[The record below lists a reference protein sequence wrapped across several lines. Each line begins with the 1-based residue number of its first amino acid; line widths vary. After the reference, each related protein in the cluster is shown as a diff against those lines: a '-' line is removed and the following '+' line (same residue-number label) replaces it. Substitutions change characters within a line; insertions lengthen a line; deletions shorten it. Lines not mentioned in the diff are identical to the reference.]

1 MQIGEP
7 ARACNLTPKTIR
19 HYEAFGLL
27 PYASRAPSGHRI
39 YSAQDLLR
47 LRFIGRDQFRPRRG
61 EDGQGGQ
68 HSTGRPPAR
77 TLECERVT

>member
-1 MQIGEP
+1 MQIGDL
-7 ARACNLTPKTIR
+7 ARECSVNPKTIR
-19 HYEAFGLL
+19 YYEAFGLL
-27 PYASRAPSGHRI
+27 PKAARAPTGHRI
-39 YSAQDLLR
+39 YSEKDLQR
-47 LRFIGRDQFRPRRG
+47 LRFIRRDQFRPRRG